1 MKYTKHYTWKQWKK
15 FNKSVQPDN
24 DFTFINF
31 HTQKKESYD
40 SLTMQEI
47 LLSKYKII
55 LDGYEP
61 KWTRRYHTFTKYV
74 NQKNLDKSITTFNK
88 AVNAFSS
95 GLGDLEKSGRRTQRT
110 TPKKN
115 NDILFGKSK
124 SSTALWSKKKNVS
137 IWGDKPKRKRKSKKS
152 RNSLNIWNEDK
163 KTSLF

>member
-1 MKYTKHYTWKQWKK
+1 MKYTKHFTWKEWKK
-15 FNKSVQPDN
+15 FKKSVEPDN
-24 DFTFINF
+24 SFTFINF
-31 HTQKKESYD
+31 HTQKVESYD
-40 SLTMQEI
+40 SLTMQEV

-74 NQKNLDKSITTFNK
+74 NQKNLDKSIISFNK

-95 GLGDLEKSGRRTQRT
+95 GLGETKKQGRRTKRA
-110 TPKKN
+110 TPKKDH
-115 NDILFGKSK
+115 DILFGKSK
-124 SSTALWSKKKNVS
+124 SSTALWGKSKKVS
-137 IWGDKPKRKRKSKKS
+137 IWGDKPKKKSKKKS